1 MEGFSRHT
9 WADTKHQQTSC
20 YEKKG
25 AFPELLA
32 YKFDIDKVVR
42 CWKLAANRWAALE
55 RPTIRSHQVQGRK
68 NSLLLSW
75 ILLTKRVAFLR
86 KLVSCFTNE
95 RQTSPTTSYNCD
107 IAKVKLLKISK
118 LLWRSQNTRLLL
130 TQRLF
135 HTWTR
140 LRDLN
145 SGLTARCRKSR
156 KRRKLVSVHV
166 YRYCG
171 TIKLKLFRKT
181 PQFDV
186 SCNSRE
192 QTIPLSWNE
201 YPRIP
206 QVFLTFFNEGIMNL
220 NILNILVIGCK
231 SAASQASQMDR
242 THRFTESDYSS
253 QWISRISRIRSEHFW
268 SARNVS
274 VRSVSSLGSSV
285 LRHLR
290 HLRQRFEEGS
300 FTAVWGLRWSF
311 TDHHQRQR
319 ENYGRRYGR
328 KAEIEGKTWYRLILQ
343 ILLFSID
350 FNQIRFDSS
359 GGAEGNHHFL
369 NLNGSRSRCSA
380 DSAEFSQADM
390 ATFSDPPELRP
401 SHGHGPSVAM
411 SALSS
416 WLLYLP

>member
-1 MEGFSRHT
+1 MCTATVDFKCGF
-9 WADTKHQQTSC
+9 
-20 YEKKG
+20 
-25 AFPELLA
+25 
-32 YKFDIDKVVR
+32 
-42 CWKLAANRWAALE
+42 
-55 RPTIRSHQVQGRK
+55 
-68 NSLLLSW
+68 
-75 ILLTKRVAFLR
+75 
-86 KLVSCFTNE
+86 
-95 RQTSPTTSYNCD
+95 
-107 IAKVKLLKISK
+107 
-118 LLWRSQNTRLLL
+118 
-130 TQRLF
+130 QR
-135 HTWTR
+135 
-140 LRDLN
+140 
-145 SGLTARCRKSR
+145 
-156 KRRKLVSVHV
+156 
-166 YRYCG
+166 

-253 QWISRISRIRSEHFW
+253 HKSRISRIRSEHFW

-274 VRSVSSLGSSV
+274 VRSVSSLGSWV
-285 LRHLR
+285 VR
-290 HLRQRFEEGS
+290 HLRQRSEEQGS
-300 FTAVWGLRWSF
+300 FTTVWGLRWSF

-319 ENYGRRYGR
+319 ENYGRRYRR

-343 ILLFSID
+343 ILLCSID

-369 NLNGSRSRCSA
+369 NLNGSRSRCPA
-380 DSAEFSQADM
+380 DSAEFSQQADM